1 MVTSI
6 KDGHTIPTILA
17 KPVQGSNKEKRKPND
32 SSISELL
39 ASSDV
44 CPLLSTPSSSTT
56 IEAKNT
62 RTRKRDTFGQNKEE
76 ESNDFEEGT
85 NNSCVTRFTI
95 GKYDSPNSN
104 TARRKLHMEGA
115 KSVDSTGAESVSS
128 KKVTFT
134 KAGIL
139 SPTKQNVT
147 ASANVP
153 FEKKGALSPVK
164 KVTIYLF

>member
-6 KDGHTIPTILA
+6 KDGHTIPHNLA
-17 KPVQGSNKEKRKPND
+17 KPVQGSNEEKGKPND

-39 ASSDV
+39 SSSDV
-44 CPLLSTPSSSTT
+44 CPLLSTPSSATT

-76 ESNDFEEGT
+76 ESQDSEEAT
-85 NNSCVTRFTI
+85 NNRCVTRFTI

-104 TARRKLHMEGA
+104 LARRKLHMEGA
-115 KSVDSTGAESVSS
+115 KIVDSTKKAESVSSS

-147 ASANVP
+147 TSTNVP
-153 FEKKGALSPVK
+153 FEKKGALSPVI
-164 KVTIYLF
+164 KVTTY

>member
-6 KDGHTIPTILA
+6 KDGHTIPPILA
-17 KPVQGSNKEKRKPND
+17 KPVQGSNEEKRKPND
-32 SSISELL
+32 CSISELL
-39 ASSDV
+39 SSSDV

-76 ESNDFEEGT
+76 KPNDSEEAT

-115 KSVDSTGAESVSS
+115 KSVDSTKRTESGSS
-128 KKVTFT
+128 LKKVTFT

-139 SPTKQNVT
+139 SPTKQNVMT
-147 ASANVP
+147 SPNVP

-164 KVTIYLF
+164 KVTTY